1 MTVYVATLWWL
12 LAAFLTVVAATL
24 FLMAVSSW
32 RRPRPKPPRPG
43 VWQAAALLLPKR
55 GAITVVDRTH
65 PGLHRAGQRWGR
77 HSWRYL
83 RLSTGP
89 R

>member
-12 LAAFLTVVAATL
+12 LAAFLCVLAATL
-24 FLMAVSSW
+24 FFMAVSSW

-65 PGLHRAGQRWGR
+65 PGLHRVGQRAGR
-77 HSWRYL
+77 HTPQHL
-83 RLSTGP
+83 RLP
-89 R
+89 